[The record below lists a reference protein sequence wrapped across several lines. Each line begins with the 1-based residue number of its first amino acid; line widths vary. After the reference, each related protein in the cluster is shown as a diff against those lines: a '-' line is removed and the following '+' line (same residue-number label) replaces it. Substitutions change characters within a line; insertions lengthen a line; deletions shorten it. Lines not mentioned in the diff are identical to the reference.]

1 MVDPLTDL
9 VAGPRARAAFT
20 LRAVLEP
27 PWGIEVRDQA
37 ALTLVAV
44 LRGEAGLVHN
54 GGREQMVTGDVLL
67 VQGTAPYRLCDLEG
81 SQPSIVILPDQ
92 GCVDL
97 EGRPVHETMSHGLRT
112 WGNDPSGRDVL
123 FIGAYASVGEVG
135 QLLTG
140 ALPEW
145 LVVRGEGESSAAL
158 GLMATELSRDAPGQ
172 GTLLDRLLDVLLI
185 DTVRAHAAGAGAGR
199 PSWLSATDPVVVGAL
214 SRLHAEVSRPWT
226 LESLARAV
234 GTSRASLSRKFAAEV
249 GLPPMAYLTRWRL
262 ARAADLL
269 ADPQV
274 TVAAAA
280 RAVGYGTPFAL
291 SAAFKRVYGLS
302 PRDYRA
308 RAG

>member
-1 MVDPLTDL
+1 MDPLTDL

-44 LRGEAGLVHN
+44 FRGEAGLVHE
-54 GGREQMVTGDVLL
+54 GRRAQLGAGDVLL
-67 VQGTAPYRLCDLEG
+67 IQGGAPYRLIDRDG
-81 SQPSIVILPDQ
+81 ARPSVTILPGQ
-92 GCVDL
+92 QCVDL
-97 EGRPVHETMSHGLRT
+97 DGRPVHESLSHGLRT
-112 WGNDPSGRDVL
+112 WGNDPGGRDVL

-145 LVVRGEGESSAAL
+145 LVVRAEGQTSAAL
-158 GLMATELSRDAPGQ
+158 DLVATELGRDAPGQ

-185 DTVRAHAAGAGAGR
+185 DTVRRHVAGAGQGR
-199 PSWLSATDPVVVGAL
+199 PSLLSATDPVVVDAL
-214 SRLHAEVSRPWT
+214 GHLHADVSRSWT
-226 LESLARAV
+226 LETLAREV

-249 GLPPMAYLTRWRL
+249 GLPPMGYLTRWRL

-269 ADPQV
+269 ADPHL

-280 RAVGYGTPFAL
+280 RSVGYGTPFAL
-291 SAAFKRVYGLS
+291 SAAFKRAYGLS